1 MLDAL
6 RLGLSQRD
14 HGVVEIHVRPI
25 QLLHLT
31 EAHPRE
37 RSNGVPRFT
46 STEAANGKKT
56 PELIVSQGAPN
67 MANIHSFILLR
78 DL

>member
-1 MLDAL
+1 MAHD
-6 RLGLSQRD
+6 GLCDLWSD
-14 HGVVEIHVRPI
+14 THGVVEIHVRPI

-56 PELIVSQGAPN
+56 PELIVSQGAFAP
-67 MANIHSFILLR
+67 ARLTR
-78 DL
+78 